1 MVNVTVEGSSKSDII
16 YSNRQLDLKQEN
28 VIHQYMTMLYDEHGF
43 SVKQPTKEQDISGI
57 DVILNRYNKEYL
69 VDENA
74 AIKYLTRDL
83 NTFSFELYKAGYRNS
98 VGWFVD
104 KNKLTTYYNIIYP
117 KSFTNDIYNLD
128 SIEAFLLNSKEL
140 QEAVFPEIQKH
151 KIHFDNIEEFMLNQS
166 SYKGRRYFVINQYMK
181 LVYSECIRPEKPINI
196 VINKQYLRD
205 IACDIFYKD
214 FRKK

>member
-1 MVNVTVEGSSKSDII
+1 
-16 YSNRQLDLKQEN
+16 
-28 VIHQYMTMLYDEHGF
+28 MTMLYDEHGF

-69 VDENA
+69 VDEKA

-83 NTFSFELYKAGYRNS
+83 NTFSFELYKAGYHNS
-98 VGWFVD
+98 IGWFVD
-104 KNKLTTYYNIIYP
+104 KNKLTTHYNIIYP

-128 SIEAFLLNSKEL
+128 SIEAFLLNAKEL

-151 KIHFDNIEEFMLNQS
+151 KIHFDNIEEFMLNQA

-214 FRKK
+214 FRKE

>member
-1 MVNVTVEGSSKSDII
+1 
-16 YSNRQLDLKQEN
+16 
-28 VIHQYMTMLYDEHGF
+28 MTMLYNEHGF
-43 SVKQPTKEQDISGI
+43 SVNQPTKEQDISGI

-69 VDENA
+69 VDEKA

-83 NTFSFELYKAGYRNS
+83 NTFSFELYKAGYHNS
-98 VGWFVD
+98 AGWFVD

-117 KSFTNDIYNLD
+117 KSSTNNVYKLE

-140 QEAVFPEIQKH
+140 QEAVFPEIQKY
-151 KIHFDNIEEFMLNQS
+151 KIHFDNIEEFMLKQS

-196 VINKQYLRD
+196 VINKQYLKD

-214 FRKK
+214 FRKE